1 MKNLV
6 RDALDRRG
14 ITPIEA
20 HRRGMP
26 YQSVYRQYHGT
37 RKLSAEYAIT
47 YEQVLGIPREELRPD
62 LWPPTEAAPTMPDE
76 SGQCG
81 ECLQPVVGGV
91 DTRA

>member
-6 RDALDRRG
+6 REALDRRG

-37 RKLSAEYAIT
+37 RKPSGEYAII
-47 YEQVLGIPREELRPD
+47 YERVLGIPRSELRPD
-62 LWPPTEAAPTMPDE
+62 LWPPTASPTKPPAECEGSQAAR
-76 SGQCG
+76 
-81 ECLQPVVGGV
+81 PVP
-91 DTRA
+91 